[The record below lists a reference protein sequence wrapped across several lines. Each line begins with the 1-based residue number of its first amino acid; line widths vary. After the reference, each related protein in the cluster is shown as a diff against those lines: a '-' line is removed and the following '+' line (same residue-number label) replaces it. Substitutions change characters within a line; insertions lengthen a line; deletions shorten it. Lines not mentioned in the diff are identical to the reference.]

1 MDTYLEQLVK
11 IKLDGKAKWLIV
23 AILAVDILL
32 TAGLILLALLIHP
45 ILVLVI
51 LGVVGFG
58 TFKLLSM
65 LSVEFEYIIT
75 NGDLDIDK
83 ITAKSTRKRIL
94 SVRAADVL
102 RFGTY
107 RESIK
112 TTVPFDKI
120 IDVTSGFETENTI
133 CFMTL
138 RHKEHGNVLLIFEPK
153 KEILDDLKRR
163 GQGPFEA

>member
-83 ITAKSTRKRIL
+83 ITAKSTRKRMQ
-94 SVRAADVL
+94 
-102 RFGTY
+102 
-107 RESIK
+107 SIK
-112 TTVPFDKI
+112 LAKVEKYGKYTGQPAPGSVSNTYFFCNRD
-120 IDVTSGFETENTI
+120 SENAVYLI
-133 CFMTL
+133 APE
-138 RHKEHGNVLLIFEPK
+138 KGKGNMMVVLD
-153 KEILDDLKRR
+153 LDERM
-163 GQGPFEA
+163 QEAAEKFIPRTAK

>member
-83 ITAKSTRKRIL
+83 ITAKSTRKRMQ
-94 SVRAADVL
+94 
-102 RFGTY
+102 
-107 RESIK
+107 SIK
-112 TTVPFDKI
+112 LAKVEKYGKYTGQPAPGSVSNTYFFCNRD
-120 IDVTSGFETENTI
+120 SENAVYFI
-133 CFMTL
+133 APE
-138 RHKEHGNVLLIFEPK
+138 KGKGNMMVVLD
-153 KEILDDLKRR
+153 LDERM
-163 GQGPFEA
+163 QEAAEKFIPRTAK

>member
-23 AILAVDILL
+23 AILAVDLLL

-83 ITAKSTRKRIL
+83 ITAKSTRKRMQ
-94 SVRAADVL
+94 
-102 RFGTY
+102 
-107 RESIK
+107 SIK
-112 TTVPFDKI
+112 LAKVEKYGKYTGQPAPGSVSNTYFFCNRD
-120 IDVTSGFETENTI
+120 SENTVYLI
-133 CFMTL
+133 APE
-138 RHKEHGNVLLIFEPK
+138 KGKGNMMVVLD
-153 KEILDDLKRR
+153 LDERM
-163 GQGPFEA
+163 QEAAEKFIPRTAK

>member
-11 IKLDGKAKWLIV
+11 IKLDGKAKWLIL
-23 AILAVDILL
+23 AILAVDLLL

-83 ITAKSTRKRIL
+83 ITAKSTRKRMQ
-94 SVRAADVL
+94 
-102 RFGTY
+102 
-107 RESIK
+107 SIK
-112 TTVPFDKI
+112 LAKVEKYGKYTGQPAPGSVSNTYFFCNRD
-120 IDVTSGFETENTI
+120 SENAVYFI
-133 CFMTL
+133 APE
-138 RHKEHGNVLLIFEPK
+138 KGKGNMMVVLD
-153 KEILDDLKRR
+153 LDERM
-163 GQGPFEA
+163 QEAAEKFIPRTAK